1 MPVEAGSGLGSQ
13 AEKLIYLLCDQE
25 EVLKALRYL
34 FCPEPVWAPG
44 FSTVYASKTC
54 FFFFFGYLS
63 ENDLIK
69 NLRLDYLNMIWGC

>member
-54 FFFFFGYLS
+54 FCFSFLATS
-63 ENDLIK
+63 VK
-69 NLRLDYLNMIWGC
+69 MT